1 MPTIHTDNPGPC
13 PRREES
19 APWVQEHGNAWLAA
33 IVESSDDAIVSK
45 DLDGVV
51 TSWNPAAERI
61 FGYTAEE
68 MIGQS
73 IARIIPA
80 DQLEEEKLILSRVR
94 SGQRIEHFQTV
105 RQRKD
110 GSHVYLS
117 ISVSPV
123 RDASGTIIGASKIAR
138 DITSQHDGERIR
150 GLLAAIVESSDDAII
165 SKDLNGT
172 ITSWNHAA
180 QRLYGYAPEEMIGE
194 SVMKIVPPDLH
205 DEELRILAKV
215 REGHRIEHF
224 ETSRIAR
231 DGRRIEVS
239 ITVSPVRS
247 SSGAIIGAS
256 KMARD
261 LTSLREADRTRAT
274 LAAIVT
280 GSDDA
285 IISKTLRGIVS
296 SWNPAAERLYG
307 FRTEEM
313 VGQSIM
319 KIIPPHL
326 QHEEE
331 EILAKIRAGEPI
343 DHFETVRQRK
353 DGTLIEVSI
362 TVSPLRDSLGRVV
375 GASKIARDITAQREA
390 QRRKDEF
397 LAVLAH
403 ELRNPLAPI
412 RNAIA
417 LFAQPGLTPEQRGRA
432 HAIAERQFAHMSRLL
447 DDLLDV
453 SRLTRGHVE
462 LKRSRVELHT
472 LVQQA
477 LEATRSYYEERRH
490 KLVVREAGE
499 PIWLLA
505 DAVRI
510 TQILANLLT
519 NAAKYTDAG
528 GEVEIA
534 TRRAGDEA
542 VITVSDNGIGFDR
555 DMQRR
560 LFVLFSQDRTA
571 IARAAG
577 GMGIGLALVREFV
590 ERHGGTVTG
599 ESGGPGKGSRF
610 TVRIPCCEA
619 AAASA

>member
-261 LTSLREADRTRAT
+261 LTSLREADRTKAT